1 MREDASFAPGWLRVE
16 IAAAVENFTRQPYV
30 PQETLTQMKA
40 AVRALEDSDRLRR
53 GSDVPRSEGEGPK
66 GDLLPRVGRR

>member
-1 MREDASFAPGWLRVE
+1 MREDVSFAPGWLRAE

-30 PQETLTQMKA
+30 SQETLTQMKA

-53 GSDVPRSEGEGPK
+53 GSEDKHMDRPRK
-66 GDLLPRVGRR
+66 